1 MDRPLGPNVIPRPL
15 IEGDNFL
22 EENTADRLGDGLRE
36 NCANDS
42 SEYSDWVSTF
52 TDEGGGQ

>member
-1 MDRPLGPNVIPRPL
+1 MPRPL

-22 EENTADRLGDGLRE
+22 EENTADRLGGGLRE